1 MCLPPPPP
9 FFFAVFPKINSGVS
23 MKGSVLYPGV
33 MSVSLTVLHTFSEMK
48 GKKNN
53 LACFLEKGLF
63 VTM

>member
-1 MCLPPPPP
+1 MCLSPP

-48 GKKNN
+48 GKKKKNSS
-53 LACFLEKGLF
+53 LLS
-63 VTM
+63 